1 MKIKIFF
8 LTVVAVCLLH
18 GCNGK
23 VEKGTTGVIPIKLD
37 LKKEMRSI
45 HDIDLIKDVEVINLD
60 CDEVL
65 IGEID
70 KVIKFDSIIYLMDK
84 KQNRSIYLFNLNGDF
99 IQVISKYGNGPEE
112 YMQLTDMFINAEDST
127 LNIVSRIDN
136 KLFKYDLRG
145 ENLVAIE
152 KIPKSF
158 TSLIKIDK
166 GYVGYMNN
174 WSQDPKEPY
183 NVWSMNNKMELTGHY
198 FEIDKAWGS
207 RGIDSD
213 VFSNYRNNYYCIMP
227 MDYNIY
233 SITTEDLE
241 VKYSFDLGSFQW
253 PNVSESEIQ
262 DNDKR
267 RELVNKYV
275 HRFYNFQE
283 TENHLIVQ
291 FLYKNQYLLG
301 TYNKIKEETNI
312 VELSAYTGKYFFS
325 FGNIISFDEKT
336 IYTTIE
342 ASNMKRI

>member
-127 LNIVSRIDN
+127 LNIVSRIYN
-136 KLFKYDLRG
+136 KLFK
-145 ENLVAIE
+145 
-152 KIPKSF
+152 
-158 TSLIKIDK
+158 
-166 GYVGYMNN
+166 
-174 WSQDPKEPY
+174 
-183 NVWSMNNKMELTGHY
+183 
-198 FEIDKAWGS
+198 
-207 RGIDSD
+207 
-213 VFSNYRNNYYCIMP
+213 
-227 MDYNIY
+227 
-233 SITTEDLE
+233 
-241 VKYSFDLGSFQW
+241 
-253 PNVSESEIQ
+253 
-262 DNDKR
+262 
-267 RELVNKYV
+267 
-275 HRFYNFQE
+275 
-283 TENHLIVQ
+283 
-291 FLYKNQYLLG
+291 
-301 TYNKIKEETNI
+301 
-312 VELSAYTGKYFFS
+312 
-325 FGNIISFDEKT
+325 
-336 IYTTIE
+336 
-342 ASNMKRI
+342 